1 MQRVIRGIPVS
12 YEDIGSGTP
21 VLMVHGVPGDHGMMR
36 HYLEPIFDASPGWRR
51 IYPDLP
57 GMGGTPGLDTIHDSD
72 DVLDLVLD
80 LVDELAPG
88 ERFAVIGV
96 SSGGYFARG
105 VLARRAPRLTGAM
118 LGGPGHQ
125 APRPSGR
132 RHAGVIASDPAT
144 VAAVADD
151 ERTWLEV
158 SVVQEP
164 ETLAAF
170 RTAIKP
176 GIMTADLDFVRAVYR
191 APLADGNLALAA
203 PFDGP
208 SLVIAGRQDHWC
220 GYRDAQDLIEDLP
233 RATLA
238 VLDRAG
244 HGLAEERPAMFRA
257 LVADWLERMELE
269 RAYRRPPAQP
279 GSARRPRSQSA
290 PDIGRRPG
298 GVTASRTRRAS
309 RVARAGAIPLANE
322 PPGVVARA
330 DGATL
335 AVVTTS
341 RWPST
346 SRNVPGHGR

>member
-21 VLMVHGVPGDHGMMR
+21 VLMLHGVPGDHGMMR

-72 DVLDLVLD
+72 DVLDLVLE

-118 LGGPGHQ
+118 LWTPVIELRDQ
-125 APRPSGR
+125 RLPPRR
-132 RHAGVIASDPAT
+132 VIASDPAT

-233 RATLA
+233 RATFA

-244 HGLAEERPAMFRA
+244 HGLAEERAAMFRA

-269 RAYRRPPAQP
+269 RA
-279 GSARRPRSQSA
+279 
-290 PDIGRRPG
+290 
-298 GVTASRTRRAS
+298 
-309 RVARAGAIPLANE
+309 
-322 PPGVVARA
+322 
-330 DGATL
+330 
-335 AVVTTS
+335 
-341 RWPST
+341 
-346 SRNVPGHGR
+346 